1 MEEKKTGRPTLKT
14 QELLEEFCR
23 RIGEGRSVASVCKD
37 EDMPEDRA
45 IWRWLARDEGFS
57 RDYARAVQA
66 RAMAHADR
74 ILDVSQAVLA
84 GKVPPE
90 AARVA
95 LDGMKWTA
103 SRLLPKLYGDRT
115 QLEATVNH
123 THTLH
128 LEALKELAD
137 RVRSAPPRVIE
148 AQAIEIIDQSS
159 TSQKVKKMGN
169 ESVMSK
175 SKKLVKTKT

>member
-1 MEEKKTGRPTLKT
+1 MEERKTGRPTLKT
-14 QELLEEFCR
+14 QELLDEFCR

-45 IWRWLARDEGFS
+45 IWRWLARDEVFS

-115 QLEATVNH
+115 QIEATVNH
-123 THTLH
+123 THALH

-137 RVRSAPPRVIE
+137 RARGASSRIID
-148 AQAIEIIDQSS
+148 AQAIEIIDESAVDQE
-159 TSQKVKKMGN
+159 VKKIGN
-169 ESVMSK
+169 ESVIGK
-175 SKKLVKTKT
+175 GKKLAKTKT